1 MSILECSII
10 YHFYFFKV
18 LQVAEVVNL
27 EMERVSDFDTEHLDS
42 PEDEIPGIECVKNSP
57 YRKYADIKKSV
68 KTANK
73 SIHNINIATKLLEI
87 FFCKAH

>member
-1 MSILECSII
+1 MI

-73 SIHNINIATKLLEI
+73 SVHNINRATKLLEI